1 MEYSSVYLTP
11 SLPPSPSLISHLDS
25 VDVKQHVYLLPLY
38 VRSSPSYC
46 EEEEEEEEEVL
57 VWICCSG
64 DAGRGDRLAG
74 SLAAVETG
82 LCLEDLK

>member
-1 MEYSSVYLTP
+1 M
-11 SLPPSPSLISHLDS
+11 
-25 VDVKQHVYLLPLY
+25 YLLPLD

-46 EEEEEEEEEVL
+46 EEEEEEEVL

-64 DAGRGDRLAG
+64 HAGRGDRLAG

-82 LCLEDLK
+82 LCLEDYK